1 MIKKQIK
8 GIVAHLNYLLYK
20 YQILKTPIWVQSI
33 DETIDELLNTEKSLV
48 RFGDGEM
55 TMMMGKSLQLEK
67 HEQQLAEDMKRIIGF
82 EHDNLV
88 VAICNIFGNLDIY
101 RKESQEFWKD
111 HLVVRRK
118 EYVKMCNHQKQYG
131 NATISRCYY
140 MYKDKSKCG
149 NQFEKIR
156 QIWKD
161 KDIVVVEGSRTHNG
175 VGNDLLDTA
184 GSVERII
191 GPAKDAYL
199 SISQIYEACCSYPKD
214 RLFLVSLGAAAKPLV
229 EKLFLEGY
237 RVLDIG
243 NLDMEYEWYLMRA
256 DKKEK
261 VPKHEI
267 VGEEANQKAGFS
279 KYLGEIRY
287 QIGSEKK
294 EC

>member
-8 GIVAHLNYLLYK
+8 GIIAHLVYLLYK
-20 YQILKTPIWVQSI
+20 NKVLKTDIRVQSI
-33 DETIDELLNTEKSLV
+33 DETIDELITTNKSMV

-55 TMMMGKSLQLEK
+55 TMMMGKNLQLEN
-67 HEQQLAEDMKRIIGF
+67 HQQQLADSMMRIIGY
-82 EHDNLV
+82 EHDNLM

-118 EYVKMCNHQKQYG
+118 EYVKLCNPKKVYG

-140 MYKDKSKCG
+140 MYQDKSKCAE
-149 NQFEKIR
+149 QFERIR

-184 GSVERII
+184 KSVVRII
-191 GPAKDAYL
+191 GPSKDAYL
-199 SISQIYEACCSYPKD
+199 RIEQIYEECCKFSKEH
-214 RLFLVSLGAAAKPLV
+214 LILISLGAAAKPLT
-229 EKLFLEGY
+229 ERLYLEGY

-243 NLDMEYEWYLMRA
+243 NLDMEYEWFLMKA
-256 DKKEK
+256 KTK
-261 VPKHEI
+261 VKISKHEV
-267 VGEEANQKAGFS
+267 VGEEANRKAGYE
-279 KYLGEIRY
+279 KYLNEIKVM
-287 QIGSEKK
+287 IES
-294 EC
+294 